1 MNFIMESTKYEAD
14 FLNILYLRN
23 KQIFS
28 KEEFESFFW
37 KKIYQKRKTL
47 KSLLEKKRIL
57 PLKQW
62 LYIVN
67 DWFLVYE
74 KIINFFCGN
83 KWYIWWTRVANMY
96 FWYEQLEQKLVI
108 YNEKISERKIIGGKE
123 FVFIKKQLSNVKT
136 FQDKKSKLKYSSKE
150 QSFVDFMLSPWF
162 IGWDYDVLEQCL
174 NERKVDVSK
183 IESIIKS
190 MKNNSL
196 YIRFLYMLYKCW
208 YNLNEDLTKYK
219 TTRYIPYIIWN
230 KNQKR
235 KIKDFNLLGY

>member
-1 MNFIMESTKYEAD
+1 MNFIIESTKYEAD
-14 FLNILYLRN
+14 FLNRLYLRN

-123 FVFIKKQLSNVKT
+123 FVFIKKKLSNIKT
-136 FQDKKSKLKYSSKE
+136 FQDKKSKLKYCSKE
-150 QSFVDFMLSPWF
+150 QSFIDFINYPWF
-162 IGWDYDVLEQCL
+162 IWWHYDLL
-174 NERKVDVSK
+174 FKTLKERKIDTQK
-183 IESIIKS
+183 LLQIAKKT
-190 MKNNSL
+190 KNNANV
-196 YIRFLYMLYKCW
+196 IRILFMFHKVW
-208 YNLNEDLTKYK
+208 IPFDEKDIVKYRAN
-219 TTRYIPYIIWN
+219 RYINFNVNWLNYWY
-230 KNQKR
+230 KNSIFR
-235 KIKDFNLLGY
+235 LIY

>member
-1 MNFIMESTKYEAD
+1 MNFIIESTKYEAD
-14 FLNILYLRN
+14 FFNRLYLRN

-28 KEEFESFFW
+28 KDEFEKFFW
-37 KKIYQKRKTL
+37 KRIYQKRKTL

-74 KIINFFCGN
+74 KIINFFCDN

-123 FVFIKKQLSNVKT
+123 FVFIKKQLSNVKI
-136 FQDKKSKLKYSSKE
+136 FQDKESKLKYSSKE

-174 NERKVDVSK
+174 IERKVDVSK

-208 YNLNEDLTKYK
+208 YHLNEDLTKYK
-219 TTRYIPYIIWN
+219 TTRYIPYIVWN

>member
-1 MNFIMESTKYEAD
+1 
-14 FLNILYLRN
+14 
-23 KQIFS
+23 
-28 KEEFESFFW
+28 
-37 KKIYQKRKTL
+37 
-47 KSLLEKKRIL
+47 
-57 PLKQW
+57 
-62 LYIVN
+62 
-67 DWFLVYE
+67 
-74 KIINFFCGN
+74 
-83 KWYIWWTRVANMY
+83 MY